1 VVLSTIT
8 GAGIAARRVIIG
20 GQTGSTADDG
30 SFSIEN
36 VSSKYDAVV
45 ADPEG
50 ANVSVYYGLARRDP
64 ILWYSPGN
72 TLRDQPLP
80 KGYISGV
87 ISGAFAFPLGSG
99 QLIRI
104 YFVSSKTVQSS
115 WELGENVLRFGPNY
129 GPIPIAWSGADPVDG
144 RVIGLGRV
152 YSQGGLYLSGAL
164 ASQPV
169 TVSANSTVE
178 ADLVLSSVPNGHLA
192 GSIQTFKGLGDIVF
206 ITYRLPTMLDFL
218 TVGAFRASAVFDY
231 EVPDLSA
238 LGGTYCLNAA
248 SSEGRASTN
257 QCGIEI
263 GARNVALTVP
273 APPEIVKPTTGSP
286 VTKDTRFSW
295 TSIGGAV
302 YVLELSARA
311 SGPDIAVYTTATEVS
326 WPDLSAM
333 GIAFPAGTEYGCQV
347 TAVLP
352 HGTVDEAGL
361 GIQDEGQRLTS
372 EMITVTPVK

>member
-1 VVLSTIT
+1 M
-8 GAGIAARRVIIG
+8 IG
-20 GQTGSTADDG
+20 GQAGTTGDDG

-36 VSSKYDAVV
+36 VSSPYDAVV

-72 TLRDQPLP
+72 TLKGQPLP
-80 KGYISGV
+80 KAHISGV
-87 ISGAFAFPLGSG
+87 ISGAFASPLGSG

-115 WELGENVLRFGPNY
+115 WELGENVLRYGPNY

-192 GSIQTFKGLGDIVF
+192 GSIQTIKSLAQTVS
-206 ITYRLPTMLDFL
+206 ITYRLPTMLDPLIVGSFL
-218 TVGAFRASAVFDY
+218 ASAVFDY

-248 SSEGRASTN
+248 TSDGGARSR

-263 GARNVALTVP
+263 GARDISLTLP
-273 APPEIVKPTTGSP
+273 APPEIVTPKTGSP

-302 YVLELSARA
+302 YVLELSATA
-311 SGPDIAVYTTATEVS
+311 SVPHISVYTTATEVN

-333 GIAFPAGTEYGCQV
+333 GIAFPAGVEYRCQV
-347 TAVLP
+347 TALLP
-352 HGTVDEAGL
+352 HRTIDEAGL
-361 GIQDEGQRLTS
+361 GTQDEGQRLTS
-372 EMITVTPVK
+372 EMIRVTTVK